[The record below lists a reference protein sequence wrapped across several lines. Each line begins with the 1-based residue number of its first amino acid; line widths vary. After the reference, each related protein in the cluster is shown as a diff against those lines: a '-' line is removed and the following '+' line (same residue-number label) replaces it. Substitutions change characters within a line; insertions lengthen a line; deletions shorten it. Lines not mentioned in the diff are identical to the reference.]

1 MITTSCTLYVLSL
14 ASTVVAAP
22 MPSGPFLEATFPV
35 SRWAE
40 GSPPLVL
47 NIDLADAALG
57 MGLPYILADEVRL
70 GVVQGEEL
78 VPVEWQLSPISGDKA
93 IVYVVPPVDGASGEV
108 RLRLFARR
116 GPAFA
121 QNLYSSKALDV
132 EESDGVV
139 TIRNSFYA
147 VTHDPAKLGGLPSRI
162 EFLHDGKVFEGYSL
176 NDRLY
181 SRDLGGFNLANDRDA
196 KVEVVANGPLC
207 LTVRVSAAYIG
218 PNGPTETR
226 ARAEYLFSY
235 FLSSPAFLVQATVTQ
250 EKPFAWDE
258 LHFIEIN
265 YPDTSFTSWMTKDSP
280 AGGSLAADRSSKVSS
295 GWAALTDGAS
305 VLGLIAP
312 DALRIYDGRGEY
324 GTYLH
329 GPWVSW
335 ATERTSFQAY
345 VYADATGGKADALAA
360 IADGVGSARPPR
372 VSTSLID
379 ELTGKVSAAGAQ
391 GRWAAAVASGSAR
404 TGVGLGDAVVRLR
417 AAANAVR
424 EGQDPVEASASA
436 GERVRALGGGRIRAA
451 VRQIPGGAVLASL
464 WDAKVGR
471 ELLSG
476 PGALFR
482 AEFRDAEKRAISV
495 DSSSGFGS
503 ASVDAE
509 GDTLRVQFGD
519 AKDARLAGT
528 HATVVMLGDGDALRS
543 ALSIDAGEAVSLM
556 SATPLTLDLAPL
568 SEGSAGETPAPRD
581 DYLVSPVVSGQ
592 LVRDPI
598 GKGTSTSGQYP
609 SGWTP
614 VQMGAYYDARGGLY
628 FACEDPNASTKDI
641 STGAS
646 GGAIA
651 VRMSFPA
658 EDATVPGNGFR
669 QPGETVLRLFDGD
682 WFDAAGIYRDWVE
695 GKAPWWPDADR
706 PDTPQWVKDI
716 AVWAQTGGGPEEVVE
731 PVKRMAAYMGVPTAL
746 HWYSW
751 HEIPFDVNYPHYFP
765 TKLGVPEGVR
775 ELQAAGV
782 RVMPYIN
789 GRLWDTALDDF
800 KSTGIAAATKDEAGN
815 PYIEEYGSGAK
826 LAPMCPTQKLWR
838 DTVRGIV
845 LRLCGTEVGVDGV
858 YIDQIAAAGPRLCM
872 DKTHGHPL
880 SGGSWWTVGGY
891 WPLLTQLREELHA
904 LSPDKMTTTECNAEP
919 YVHLMDGYLTWHF
932 QYADQIPLF
941 AAIYG
946 GRVQLFGRAY
956 NGDEQAVRMKAAQS
970 LVWGEQIGWMSP
982 TIIDHP
988 VNGPYLRRVARMRY
1002 ALRDFLATGTMEHPP
1017 MVEGDIPDVTC
1028 DWQWSGPAIRTYSA
1042 LQAGAWRARDGR
1054 LAVILANIV
1063 DKPLTFTWTWDRLR
1077 YGPQGTPTLVREDG
1091 EVQGQA
1097 SATTTLTLQP
1107 LEVVA
1112 YVFGG

>member
-1 MITTSCTLYVLSL
+1 MIPTSCTLCVLSL
-14 ASTVVAAP
+14 ASTVVSAP
-22 MPSGPFLEATFPV
+22 MPSGPFLEATFPMA
-35 SRWAE
+35 RWTK

-47 NIDLADAALG
+47 NVDLADAARG
-57 MGLPYILADEVRL
+57 MGLPYLPADRVRL
-70 GVVQGEEL
+70 GVVEDGEL
-78 VPVEWQLSPISGDKA
+78 IPAEWQLSEIGDERA
-93 IVYVVPPVDGASGEV
+93 VVCVVPPGGEATGSIRV
-108 RLRLFARR
+108 RLFADL
-116 GPAFA
+116 GPEFH
-121 QNLYSSKALDV
+121 QNLYSGKALDV
-132 EESDGVV
+132 KTTDGIV

-162 EFLHDGKVFEGYSL
+162 EFPRGGKVFEGYSL

-181 SRDLGGFNLANDRDA
+181 SRDFGGFNLSNDKDA

-207 LTVRVSAAYIG
+207 VTVRVSAAYVG
-218 PNGPTETR
+218 PSGQTATH

-235 FLSSPAFLVQATVTQ
+235 FLSSPAFLMQATVTQ

-280 AGGSLAADRSSKVSS
+280 AGGALAADKSSKLSS
-295 GWAALTDGAS
+295 GWAALTDGDS

-335 ATERTSFQAY
+335 ATDRTTFRAY
-345 VYADATGGKADALAA
+345 VYADNAGGKADALAA
-360 IADGVGSARPPR
+360 IADSVGSARPPR
-372 VSTSLID
+372 VSTTLID
-379 ELTGKVSAAGAQ
+379 ELADELATKGPQ
-391 GRWAAAVASGSAR
+391 GRWAAAIASSGAR
-404 TGVGLGDAVVRLR
+404 GGEGLGDAVARLR
-417 AAANAVR
+417 AAVSAAR
-424 EGQDPVEASASA
+424 EGQDPVEASAPA
-436 GERVRALGGGRIRAA
+436 GERLRAVGTGRIRAA
-451 VRQIPGGAVLASL
+451 VRQVPGGAVLASL
-464 WDAKVGR
+464 WDAKAQR
-471 ELLSG
+471 ELLAG
-476 PGALFR
+476 PGPLFR
-482 AEFRDAEKRAISV
+482 AEFRDADKQAVSV
-495 DSSSGFGS
+495 DSSAGFAS

-509 GDTLRVQFGD
+509 GDTLRVQFAD
-519 AKDARLAGT
+519 AEDTRLAGT
-528 HATVVMLGDGDALRS
+528 HATVVMFGDGDALRS
-543 ALSIDAGEAVSLM
+543 ALTIDAGQAVSLM
-556 SATPLTLDLAPL
+556 SATPLTLDLAAL
-568 SEGSAGETPAPRD
+568 GAGSADGAPAPQD

-598 GKGTSTSGQYP
+598 GKGTTTSGQYP

-646 GGAIA
+646 GGAVA

-658 EDATVPGNGFR
+658 EDATVQGNGFR

-695 GKAPWWPDADR
+695 AKAPWWPDAER
-706 PDTPQWVKDI
+706 PDTPQWMKDI
-716 AVWAQTGGGPEEVVE
+716 AVWAQTGGGPAEVVE

-765 TKLGVPEGVR
+765 TKPGMAEGVR
-775 ELQAAGV
+775 ELQEAGV

-800 KSTGIAAATKDEAGN
+800 KSTGIAAATKGEDGN

-872 DKTHGHPL
+872 DKAHGHPL

-891 WPLLTQLREELHA
+891 WPLLAQLREELHA

-919 YVHLMDGYLTWHF
+919 YANLMDGYLTWHF

-956 NGDEQAVRMKAAQS
+956 GGDEQAVRMKAAQS

-982 TIIDHP
+982 SLIDHP

-1017 MVEGDIPDVTC
+1017 TVEGDIPDVTC
-1028 DWQWSGPAIRTYSA
+1028 DWQWSGPSIRTYPA

-1054 LAVILANIV
+1054 LAVIFANIL
-1063 DKPLTFTWTWDRLR
+1063 DKRLTFTWTWDQSR
-1077 YGPQGTPTLVREDG
+1077 YGPEGTPTVVHEDG
-1091 EVQGQA
+1091 QAQGQA
-1097 SATTTLTLQP
+1097 SATATLALEP